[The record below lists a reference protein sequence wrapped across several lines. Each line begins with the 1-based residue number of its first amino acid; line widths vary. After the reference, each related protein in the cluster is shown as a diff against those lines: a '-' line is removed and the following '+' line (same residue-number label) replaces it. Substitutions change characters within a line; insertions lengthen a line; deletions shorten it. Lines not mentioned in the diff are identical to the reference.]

1 LLLTAGAG
9 SYLALSASIA
19 LRAFVHDVSY
29 AEATGYVRADLINLT
44 LAQLIGMGG
53 ALALGLH
60 WFFPETTARD
70 ALRLGAVPRRAL
82 ALCLL
87 AGACLQFPLAE
98 LSNLLHAHVFGPE
111 PLERQLALQE
121 MIEARSLGHGVIV
134 IACLVAAVPAMEELL
149 FRGLLL
155 FGLERR
161 YGAAPALL
169 FSSCMFGVSHLGA
182 VPAVYAT
189 VAGLFLG
196 ALALKTRSVWPS
208 IATHAAVNAMPILV
222 PERVLPMSGFNVPS
236 AVPQH
241 LPVWLVVVTLVLGL
255 GLLSWATRIEYTQEP

>member
-1 LLLTAGAG
+1 
-9 SYLALSASIA
+9 
-19 LRAFVHDVSY
+19 
-29 AEATGYVRADLINLT
+29 
-44 LAQLIGMGG
+44 
-53 ALALGLH
+53 
-60 WFFPETTARD
+60 
-70 ALRLGAVPRRAL
+70 
-82 ALCLL
+82 
-87 AGACLQFPLAE
+87 
-98 LSNLLHAHVFGPE
+98 
-111 PLERQLALQE
+111 